1 MPNGK
6 EDIMAERNEKPV
18 VETLFIDELE
28 TYRATRREKD
38 YELIDVREP
47 REYEAGHIPGARLLP
62 LSRLEERLHELPS
75 GKELLFYCAAGG
87 RSMAA
92 ALMTAESHLK
102 PPRIINLQGGYMAWD
117 GKELFHYPKVR
128 ILTEKASL
136 SEMLHEAMNLEK
148 GAYRFYELSSSGAS
162 AWAETARGLVQWE
175 RRHAQAVY
183 RLLEAS
189 PSDVPLPPFDD
200 LFQSLSGTI
209 LEGGEPLEEA
219 VKKLESLPES
229 ACRAFAEVA
238 LDIEYR
244 AFDLYRNAAAAAKDA
259 TASALL
265 LDLSEQEKAHIRF
278 IAKVFASC
286 EA

>member
-1 MPNGK
+1 MVGGT
-6 EDIMAERNEKPV
+6 EKPR
-18 VETLFIDELE
+18 VENLFIDELE
-28 TYRATRREKD
+28 SYRAGRQEKD

-47 REYEAGHIPGARLLP
+47 GEYEAGHIPGARLVP
-62 LSRLEERLHELPS
+62 LSRFEEQLHELPK

-87 RSMAA
+87 RSLAA
-92 ALMTAESHLK
+92 ALMTVESDLN
-102 PPRIINLQGGYMAWD
+102 PPRVINLQGGYMAWD
-117 GKELFHYPKVR
+117 GKELFDYPKVR
-128 ILTEKASL
+128 VLTEKPSL

-148 GAYRFYELSSSGAS
+148 GAFRFYELSAS
-162 AWAETARGLVQWE
+162 AETVWAETARHLVQWE

-189 PSDVPLPPFDD
+189 PSDVPVPPFDE
-200 LFQSLSGTI
+200 LFDALQGTI

-219 VKKLESLPES
+219 VKKLRNLPEN
-229 ACRAFAEVA
+229 ACRAFAELA

-278 IAKVFASC
+278 IAKVFGSC
-286 EA
+286 TE

>member
-1 MPNGK
+1 MAGK
-6 EDIMAERNEKPV
+6 MKKPV

-28 TYRATRREKD
+28 AYRAAHREKD

-62 LSRLEERLHELPS
+62 LSRLEERLHELPRER
-75 GKELLFYCAAGG
+75 ELLFYCAAGG

-92 ALMTAESHLK
+92 ALMAAESDLK

-117 GKELFHYPKVR
+117 GKELFDYPKVR
-128 ILTEKASL
+128 ILAEKVSL
-136 SEMLHEAMNLEK
+136 TEMLHEAMNLEK
-148 GAYRFYELSSSGAS
+148 GAYRFYELSSSGES

-189 PSDVPLPPFDD
+189 PSDAPLPPFDD
-200 LFQSLSGTI
+200 LFESLPGTI

-219 VKKLESLPES
+219 LKKLESLPGS
-229 ACRAFAEVA
+229 ACRAFAELA

-244 AFDLYRNAAAAAKDA
+244 AFDLYRNAAAAAKNP

-265 LDLSEQEKAHIRF
+265 VDLSDQEKAHIRF
-278 IAKVFASC
+278 IAKVFGSC